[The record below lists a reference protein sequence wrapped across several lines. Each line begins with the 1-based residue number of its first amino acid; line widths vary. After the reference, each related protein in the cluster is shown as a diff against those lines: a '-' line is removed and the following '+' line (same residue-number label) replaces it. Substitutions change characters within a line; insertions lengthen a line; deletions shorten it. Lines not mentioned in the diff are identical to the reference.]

1 MTSRL
6 VVNSVRHTGASADAI
21 TLDASWKML
30 PSLQMLHAQEQL
42 QVLEEVKFFKY
53 NRQ

>member
-21 TLDASWKML
+21 TLMLQGML
-30 PSLQMLHAQEQL
+30 PFLQMLHAQEQL